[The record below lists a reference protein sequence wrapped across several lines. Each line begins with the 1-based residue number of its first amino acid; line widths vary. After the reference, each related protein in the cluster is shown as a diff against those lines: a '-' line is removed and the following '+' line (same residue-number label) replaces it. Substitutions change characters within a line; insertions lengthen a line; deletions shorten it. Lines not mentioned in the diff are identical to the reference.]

1 MLDCNNEHIKN
12 SILLEF
18 AKTVEL
24 FDLSPLEAR
33 LFAFL
38 YIEGVPL
45 TLDQMSEA
53 LGKSKT
59 SMSTGVRSLV
69 DLNLVKR
76 VWKKGVRKDLF
87 QANEQ
92 LFKQFMSFYM
102 KKWIVA
108 TEDRKE
114 ALLELQSELEQSALD
129 QSNEHIHNKLNDL
142 LDFHNKLDVF
152 FKEASKNK

>member
-1 MLDCNNEHIKN
+1 MDCNNEHIKN